1 MRGGGVQDLKNRQS
15 ATAEDDFPGS
25 ALPWPRLRFSNRT
38 AFLAAPRRA
47 GVAPMTPWIRVDRAD
62 APDGTRLEL
71 FRRGNDFSIRANGQ
85 LLMNTR
91 VHGSE
96 ESLAELALSSL
107 SERAKL
113 SVLVGGLGC
122 GYTLAATLSR
132 VGPQAS
138 ITVAEVEPAVVRWN
152 RELLGTLNGRPLDDA
167 RVQVVEG
174 DICALF
180 RSPRQ
185 RFDAILLDV
194 DNGPRAVARESNGWL
209 YSPAGLAGIRLPA
222 RLGLAARRRQV
233 GRVPYAG
240 HPAYVWHVG
249 RARITDGRRRG
260 SAAGV
265 FNHAAGAAGVL
276 PHRRS

>member
-1 MRGGGVQDLKNRQS
+1 
-15 ATAEDDFPGS
+15 
-25 ALPWPRLRFSNRT
+25 
-38 AFLAAPRRA
+38 
-47 GVAPMTPWIRVDRAD
+47 MTPWIRIDRAD

-107 SERAKL
+107 SERAKV

-132 VGPQAS
+132 VGPEAS
-138 ITVAEVEPAVVRWN
+138 VTVAEVEPAVVRWN
-152 RELLGTLNGRPLDDA
+152 RELLGALNGRPLDDA
-167 RVQVVEG
+167 RVSVIEG

-180 RSPRQ
+180 RAPRQ

-194 DNGPRAVARESNGWL
+194 DNGPRAVARESNSWL
-209 YSPAGLAGIRLPA
+209 YSPAGLAGIREALTPRGVLA
-222 RLGLAARRRQV
+222 LWSAGPEVGFSERLRAAGLRVVLHRVRSHPSLARRQ
-233 GRVPYAG
+233 
-240 HPAYVWHVG
+240 HMIW
-249 RARITDGRRRG
+249 I
-260 SAAGV
+260 
-265 FNHAAGAAGVL
+265 GANT
-276 PHRRS
+276 